1 MLLLL
6 TVAGISW
13 TTIDEDYDRDYDGLS
28 WISIVDSTYALCC
41 CCDIDVV
48 VVKGVIDDD
57 WWQEDEDE
65 EEAGEGDDYS
75 FGFFYIPGRLS
86 GTGPV
91 VAPPVVDYVCV
102 TGGRSRPSALDVAGC
117 DVQRGVRIVALFVGR
132 RLHTRRDVRL
142 ERLTAPR

>member
-28 WISIVDSTYALCC
+28 WISIVDSTVASRCCC

-48 VVKGVIDDD
+48 VVKVAIDDD

-65 EEAGEGDDYS
+65 EEAGEGAEKTS
-75 FGFFYIPGRLS
+75 LW
-86 GTGPV
+86 
-91 VAPPVVDYVCV
+91 
-102 TGGRSRPSALDVAGC
+102 C
-117 DVQRGVRIVALFVGR
+117 DG
-132 RLHTRRDVRL
+132 
-142 ERLTAPR
+142 

>member
-1 MLLLL
+1 M
-6 TVAGISW
+6 G
-13 TTIDEDYDRDYDGLS
+13 
-28 WISIVDSTYALCC
+28 
-41 CCDIDVV
+41 
-48 VVKGVIDDD
+48 
-57 WWQEDEDE
+57 
-65 EEAGEGDDYS
+65 GEGDDYS